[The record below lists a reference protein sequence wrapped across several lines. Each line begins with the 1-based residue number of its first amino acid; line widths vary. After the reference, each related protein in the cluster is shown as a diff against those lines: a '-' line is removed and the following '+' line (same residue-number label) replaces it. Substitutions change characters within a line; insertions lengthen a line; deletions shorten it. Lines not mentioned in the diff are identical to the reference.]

1 MKKMCNNKLLASSL
15 LEWTLT
21 SETTFI
27 EAKEND
33 ELIKLAQ
40 KYEIVLPS
48 PDLALFKTIYAE
60 IDKVNRNGVILPK
73 KAVEE
78 GLPTIRAKQI
88 NWSHEG
94 AHQICGHILDSEIE
108 NNKIIVYGVLFK
120 SLFREEFST
129 VEKLFAEK
137 KLFVSYEIW
146 NRDTKGNSVVKNLKN
161 GYKEINPIIFHGC
174 GMLLID
180 DQTGEPIPPA
190 CPNAMVLQLA
200 SKKVIEEVESAIDK
214 VFEHN
219 DNLVYANLVKEEPIC
234 TKCKTCTCQ
243 EEGGKDNIMAEE
255 IKIEEVL
262 DNDYEG
268 GEIDEAKKLTT
279 EQRNA
284 LPDSDFALIQ
294 EKDGKKIRR
303 FPIND
308 EAHVRNALARLPQAK
323 DITEEEKKSAL
334 AKILKKAKELNMT
347 ELLKKY
353 EKAEEIVIE
362 ETKAAEVK
370 PEEVEKTTPEETK
383 VEAEVKPEE
392 KAVEV
397 KPEVVAQVT
406 EQPVTEIKLV
416 KEVVQESVITTYT
429 PKEDGSGNTS
439 ERKGERK
446 STRYYSDGK
455 EEVSTEEYTVVD
467 TYSLAQV
474 EAKVAEAKAEK
485 DTEIAN
491 IKKELDSKN
500 QEIAELTKPKVEVA
514 QVEKPELDVGTVE
527 KQKEDKYK
535 LLHDK
540 VDERAF
546 GKKKDKK

>member
-1 MKKMCNNKLLASSL
+1 MSKLCNKRLLSASL
-15 LEWTLT
+15 LEWTLA

-27 EAKEND
+27 EAKENE

-94 AHQICGHILDSEIE
+94 AHQICGHILDSKIE

-120 SLFREEFST
+120 SLFREEFDT

-174 GMLLID
+174 GMLLLD
-180 DQTGEPIPPA
+180 NQTGEPIPPA

-200 SKKVIEEVESAIDK
+200 SKKVIEETAILAEKIVEK
-214 VFEHN
+214 E
-219 DNLVYANLVKEEPIC
+219 DNFVYAKLVKEEPIC
-234 TKCKTCTCQ
+234 TNCKKCKCN
-243 EEGGKDNIMAEE
+243 EEGGKENIMAEE
-255 IKIEEVL
+255 IKIEEIL

-323 DITEEEKKSAL
+323 DISEEEKKSAL
-334 AKILKKAKELNMT
+334 AKILKKAKELNMD

-353 EKAEEIVIE
+353 EKSEEVIPAVKVEEPIIEEPKVEATVVEPIIEPAIVETVTIAEPIIEEKPVEATTEVKVEEIKIEEIQVKEVIIE
-362 ETKAAEVK
+362 ETQAAEVK

-383 VEAEVKPEE
+383 VEAEVKPEIVAE
-392 KAVEV
+392 VVKEEIVEV
-397 KPEVVAQVT
+397 KFTQAEVDA
-406 EQPVTEIKLV
+406 KL
-416 KEVVQESVITTYT
+416 
-429 PKEDGSGNTS
+429 
-439 ERKGERK
+439 
-446 STRYYSDGK
+446 
-455 EEVSTEEYTVVD
+455 
-467 TYSLAQV
+467 
-474 EAKVAEAKAEK
+474 AEK
-485 DTEIAN
+485 EIEITN
-491 IKKELDSKN
+491 LKKELDSKN
-500 QEIAELTKPKVEVA
+500 QEIAELKTPKVEIAKVE
-514 QVEKPELDVGTVE
+514 EKPELVVGDAST
-527 KQKEDKYK
+527 KTIDKYK
-535 LLHDK
+535 ERRKKINKAAYGHDSN
-540 VDERAF
+540 
-546 GKKKDKK
+546 GN